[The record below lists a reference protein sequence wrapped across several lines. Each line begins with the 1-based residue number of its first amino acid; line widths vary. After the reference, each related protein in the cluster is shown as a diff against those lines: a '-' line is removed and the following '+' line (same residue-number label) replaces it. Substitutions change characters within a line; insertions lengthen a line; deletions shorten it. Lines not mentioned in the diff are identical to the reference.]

1 MLTIEREEPIK
12 VIAKK
17 HNGDWSPRRQNT
29 FLNREKSPKKV
40 TIEKK
45 KGRKVHQLR
54 QRDPIFE
61 TPSRISWGGRG
72 SGSRL
77 SLNSSAGFNS

>member
-45 KGRKVHQLR
+45 KGRKVH
-54 QRDPIFE
+54 
-61 TPSRISWGGRG
+61 
-72 SGSRL
+72 
-77 SLNSSAGFNS
+77 